1 MRGTAATLAAGALLV
16 LFWWMA
22 AIVSRQHG
30 TTADEIFHV
39 TASYSD
45 ATAFSRAQWSLRSMA
60 RGTSRGCSRRTNLFN
75 RSRSGAYY
83 DAVFGRFQKAG

>member
-1 MRGTAATLAAGALLV
+1 MRGTAATLAAGPLLV

-22 AIVSRQHG
+22 VIVLCEHG
-30 TTADEIFHV
+30 TTSDKIFYV

-60 RGTSRGCSRRTNLFN
+60 WDITRM
-75 RSRSGAYY
+75 
-83 DAVFGRFQKAG
+83 

>member
-1 MRGTAATLAAGALLV
+1 MRGTATTLVAGALLV

-22 AIVSRQHG
+22 AIVSREHG

-45 ATAFSRAQWSLRSMA
+45 ATAFSRA
-60 RGTSRGCSRRTNLFN
+60 
-75 RSRSGAYY
+75 
-83 DAVFGRFQKAG
+83 

>member
-22 AIVSRQHG
+22 AIVSREHG

-45 ATAFSRAQWSLRSMA
+45 ATDFFRAQWSLRSMA
-60 RGTSRGCSRRTNLFN
+60 RDITRM
-75 RSRSGAYY
+75 
-83 DAVFGRFQKAG
+83 

>member
-1 MRGTAATLAAGALLV
+1 MCGTAATLAAGPLLV

-22 AIVSRQHG
+22 AIVSRGHG
-30 TTADEIFHV
+30 TTADDIFHV

-60 RGTSRGCSRRTNLFN
+60 QDNTRM
-75 RSRSGAYY
+75 
-83 DAVFGRFQKAG
+83 